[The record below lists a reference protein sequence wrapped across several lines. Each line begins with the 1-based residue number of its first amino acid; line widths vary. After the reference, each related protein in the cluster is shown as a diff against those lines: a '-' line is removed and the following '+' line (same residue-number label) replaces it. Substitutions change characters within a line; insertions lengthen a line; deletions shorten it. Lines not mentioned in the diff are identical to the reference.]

1 MAPSRLTVALAP
13 FRPRTV
19 IGLAAIS
26 ELAWRPPH
34 GTSCGKDW
42 ETPSFPLI
50 PSRWRW
56 ATRHPGPPAP
66 AVATSDGRGHREQGD
81 GQVFNVLI
89 SSCLPPTVG
98 PGAHLE
104 AAPPRFDSW
113 HVVDWRCRPSLHC
126 SETHLTRGGL
136 PLSSLESRSPSS
148 SKALDPLWK
157 PSPFPPSALW
167 AAPLWLLAFWA
178 SEVVVLT
185 PWGVSTLSPLP
196 SLSRPAWAP
205 SVAARLHQPWRQLT
219 ALADARLG

>member
-1 MAPSRLTVALAP
+1 VEQQAPAAAARGDLSEQHLSLTCASTPAAAMAPSRLTVALAP

-157 PSPFPPSALW
+157 PSPSL
-167 AAPLWLLAFWA
+167 
-178 SEVVVLT
+178 
-185 PWGVSTLSPLP
+185 PLP
-196 SLSRPAWAP
+196 SG
-205 SVAARLHQPWRQLT
+205 QPHSGSLRFGQVRWWF
-219 ALADARLG
+219 